1 MKPFE
6 HGGNVYSAGVRNLEV
21 VDFSANINP
30 LGLSDSIKKSIID
43 NMESLVHYP
52 DPAGTLL
59 KQAISVH
66 YGVDADRL
74 ILGNGAVE
82 LMYIYFHCR
91 SPKNV
96 LIPVPSFSEYERAA
110 MAADCHIERLYMA
123 KEQNFTLVRTAL
135 MELLPKADAVVM
147 GNPNNP
153 TGELIT
159 RDDLETI
166 IAAAAKS
173 GTDVLVD
180 ESFLDFLPSDKDHT
194 VMDLVGKYP
203 NLLVLRSMTKFFAIP
218 GLRLGFG
225 VANSELMGKMEP
237 GRDPWN
243 VNLLAQMAGVAALKD
258 KTYQMDSRQIISG
271 CIDYL
276 HRTLSSIEGLRVY
289 KPSVNF
295 ILVSVEGTGM
305 TNTEFVKAMGDK
317 GILVRDCCNYPGM
330 DDYHVR
336 FAVRLMDENKRLV
349 TAIRQVLA
357 EKVGR

>member
-6 HGGNVYSAGVRNLEV
+6 HGGNVYSAGVHNPEV

-30 LGLSDSIKKSIID
+30 LGLSDSIKKSILD

-52 DPAGTLL
+52 DPTGTLL

-82 LMYIYFHCR
+82 LMYIYFHCC

-110 MAADCHIERLYMA
+110 MAADCHIERLYMD
-123 KEQNFTLVRTAL
+123 KEQDFTLDRTAL
-135 MELLPKADAVVM
+135 MELLPKADAVIM

-166 IAAAAKS
+166 IATAAKS
-173 GTDVLVD
+173 ETDVLVD
-180 ESFLDFLPSDKDHT
+180 ESFLDFLSSDKDYT
-194 VMDLVGKYP
+194 VMDLVGTYP

-225 VANSELMGKMEP
+225 VANNELMDKMEP

-258 KTYQMDSRQIISG
+258 KTYQMDSRQIILG

-276 HRTLSSIEGLRVY
+276 YRTLSSIEGLRVY

-295 ILVSVEGTGM
+295 ILVSVEETGI
-305 TNTEFVKAMGDK
+305 TSTEFVKAMGDR

-330 DDYHVR
+330 DNYHVR
-336 FAVRLMDENKRLV
+336 FAVRLMEENEKLIETIKR
-349 TAIRQVLA
+349 VLA
-357 EKVGR
+357 ER

>member
-6 HGGNVYSAGVRNLEV
+6 HGGNVYSAGVHNTEV

-30 LGLSDSIKKSIID
+30 LGLSDSIKKSIMD

-52 DPAGTLL
+52 DPTGTLL

-66 YGVDADRL
+66 YGINEESV

-91 SPKNV
+91 TPKKV

-110 MAADCHIERLYMA
+110 MAAKCRIERLYMDKKQDFA
-123 KEQNFTLVRTAL
+123 LDKSRL
-135 MELLPKADAVVM
+135 MELLPEVDAVVL

-159 RDDLETI
+159 REWLERI
-166 IAAAAKS
+166 VEGAARVN
-173 GTDVLVD
+173 TDVLVD
-180 ESFLDFLPSDKDHT
+180 ESFLDFLTSDKDYT
-194 VMDLVGKYP
+194 VIDFTESYP

-225 VANSELMGKMEP
+225 VTNGALMDKMEP

-276 HRTLSSIEGLRVY
+276 YSTLSSIEGLKVY

-295 ILVSVEGTGM
+295 ILASVEGTGM
-305 TNTEFVKAMGDK
+305 TSSEFVKAMGTR

-330 DDYHVR
+330 DNYHVR
-336 FAVRLMDENKRLV
+336 FAVRLMEENKKLV
-349 TAIRQVLA
+349 ETIRQVLA
-357 EKVGR
+357 ER

>member
-6 HGGNVYSAGVRNLEV
+6 HGGNVYSAGVRNFEV

-66 YGVDADRL
+66 YGIDADRV

-110 MAADCHIERLYMA
+110 MAAKCHIERLYMD
-123 KEQNFTLVRTAL
+123 KEQSFTLNRSGL
-135 MELLPKADAVVM
+135 MEHLSKVDAVVL

-153 TGELIT
+153 TGELID
-159 RDDLETI
+159 RDELEAI
-166 IAAAAKS
+166 ISEAAKYN
-173 GTDVLVD
+173 TDVLVD
-180 ESFLDFLPSDKDHT
+180 ESFLDFLSSDKDYA
-194 VMDLVGKYP
+194 VMELVERYS
-203 NLLVLRSMTKFFAIP
+203 NLFVLRSMTKFFAIP

-225 VANSELMGKMEP
+225 VANNELMDKMEP

-271 CIDYL
+271 CIEYL
-276 HRTLSSIEGLRVY
+276 YRALSSIEGLKVY
-289 KPSVNF
+289 RPSVNF
-295 ILVSVEGTGM
+295 ILASVENTGM
-305 TNTEFVKAMGDK
+305 TSSEFVKAMGDR

-330 DDYHVR
+330 DNYHVR
-336 FAVRLMDENKRLV
+336 FAVRLMEENEKLIETIKR
-349 TAIRQVLA
+349 VLA
-357 EKVGR
+357 ER

>member
-30 LGLSDSIKKSIID
+30 LGLSESIKKSIID

-123 KEQNFTLVRTAL
+123 KEQNFTLARTAL

-159 RDDLETI
+159 RDDLEKI

-180 ESFLDFLPSDKDHT
+180 ESFLDFLSSDKDYT

-225 VANSELMGKMEP
+225 VANSELMEKMEP

-276 HRTLSSIEGLRVY
+276 HRALSSIEGLKVY
-289 KPSVNF
+289 RPSVNF
-295 ILVSVEGTGM
+295 ILASVENTGM
-305 TNTEFVKAMGDK
+305 TSSKFVKAMGDK

-336 FAVRLMDENKRLV
+336 FAVRLMDENEKLIETIKR
-349 TAIRQVLA
+349 VLA
-357 EKVGR
+357 ER

>member
-6 HGGNVYSAGVRNLEV
+6 HGGNVYSAGVRNHEV

-43 NMESLVHYP
+43 NMEGLVHYP
-52 DPAGTLL
+52 DPTGTLL

-66 YGVDADRL
+66 YGVDADRVV
-74 ILGNGAVE
+74 LGNGAVE

-96 LIPVPSFSEYERAA
+96 LVPVPSFSEYERAA
-110 MAADCHIERLYMA
+110 MAARCHIERLYMA
-123 KEQNFTLVRTAL
+123 KEQDFTLNIPSL
-135 MELLPKADAVVM
+135 MELLPKVDAVVI

-153 TGELIT
+153 TGELLT
-159 RDDLETI
+159 KDNLEEI
-166 IAAAAKS
+166 ISAAARF

-180 ESFLDFLPSDKDHT
+180 ESFLDFLSSDKHYT
-194 VMDLVGKYP
+194 VMDLVEKYP

-276 HRTLSSIEGLRVY
+276 YRTLSSIEGMRVY

-295 ILVSVEGTGM
+295 ILVSVEQTGM
-305 TNTEFVKAMGDK
+305 TSSKFVKAMGGK
-317 GILVRDCCNYPGM
+317 GILVRDCSNYPGM

-336 FAVRLMDENKRLV
+336 FAVRLMNENEKLV
-349 TAIRQVLA
+349 MAIRQVLA
-357 EKVGR
+357 ER

>member
-6 HGGNVYSAGVRNLEV
+6 HGGNVYSAGVHNPAV

-30 LGLSDSIKKSIID
+30 LGLSDSIKKSIMD

-52 DPAGTLL
+52 DPAGALL

-66 YGVDADRL
+66 YGVAEKRI

-82 LMYIYFHCR
+82 LMYIYFHCVK
-91 SPKNV
+91 PDKV

-110 MAADCHIERLYMA
+110 LAAGCEIRRLYMD
-123 KEQNFTLVRTAL
+123 KGREFTLDRAAL
-135 MELLPKADAVVM
+135 MELLPEVDTVVL

-153 TGELIT
+153 TGELID
-159 RDDLETI
+159 RVELEAILARALVTQ
-166 IAAAAKS
+166 
-173 GTDVLVD
+173 TDVLVD
-180 ESFLDFLPSDKDHT
+180 ESFLDFLPHDGNYR
-194 VMDLVGKYP
+194 VMDLVEKYP

-225 VANSELMGKMEP
+225 AAHKRLMEKLEM

-258 KTYQMDSRQIISG
+258 RAYQMDARQIIPVCMNYLYDALSG
-271 CIDYL
+271 I
-276 HRTLSSIEGLRVY
+276 SGLKVY
-289 KPSVNF
+289 RPSVNF
-295 ILVSVEGTGM
+295 ILISIEGTGL
-305 TNTEFVKAMGDK
+305 TSSEFTAMLGEY
-317 GILVRDCCNYPGM
+317 GILVRDCSNYPGM

-336 FAVRLMDENKRLV
+336 VAVRMRADNEQLV
-349 TAIRQVLA
+349 ARIKQVLNN
-357 EKVGR
+357 KVGR